1 MTTKYIIY
9 IVGLLLIIQFSTCT
23 KQKSDIIS
31 ITTIKGNKVLLCD
44 IDKITET
51 REIKLSEIVEESEI
65 IRLSNDTS
73 ALVGRTW
80 LSSTSAD
87 HLFLANL
94 QNTLFLFDKEGNFIE
109 SWEEG
114 NGPNEFLIP
123 TNPQLINNKVYVQ
136 DSRKG
141 NLIEYCLNTDSERT
155 IKIVKRS
162 GISYVM
168 EDSKLLSVGNSTST
182 EDPYLVCLQDFE
194 GNIIQSIKA
203 NSHINLGTKI
213 VGEDPTLTTVKDG
226 WNIHFPLNDTL
237 FHYSIKENML
247 TPIAVFQ
254 SVSNIEKN
262 KKHYLERVENDIH
275 ISNEEFASVIN
286 VVPEYETNRYY
297 FLSIYTFGEV
307 KDMPWYMATR
317 KICLVDKG
325 SHEVFYA
332 KFINDF
338 WGNRPFSPLGNSRFW
353 SGEII
358 QDFPAI
364 SIQKQFNE
372 ILKANMESLDNDSRE
387 RISELLSKIDEN
399 DNNIVFYYKLKEK

>member
-9 IVGLLLIIQFSTCT
+9 IVGLLLIIQFNACT
-23 KQKSDIIS
+23 NQKSDTIS
-31 ITTIKGNKVLLCD
+31 TTTIKGNRVLLCD

-73 ALVGRTW
+73 ALVGSTW
-80 LSSTSAD
+80 LSTTSAE

-94 QNTLFLFDKEGNFIE
+94 QNTLFLFDKEGKYIK

-123 TNPQLINNKVYVQ
+123 SNPQFINNKVYVQ

-141 NLIEYCLNTDSERT
+141 NLIEYCLNNGSERT

-162 GISYVM
+162 GISYVL
-168 EDSKLLSVGNSTST
+168 EDSKLISVGNSTST
-182 EDPYLVCLQDFE
+182 EDPFLVCLQDFE
-194 GNIIQSIKA
+194 GNVIQSIKA
-203 NSHINLGTKI
+203 NTHINIGTKI
-213 VGEDPTLTTVKDG
+213 VGEGPTLTAVKDG
-226 WNIHFPLNDTL
+226 WNIHFPMNDTL
-237 FHYSIKENML
+237 FHYSVKDNLL

-262 KKHYLERVENDIH
+262 IKHYLERVKNDIN

-307 KDMPWYMATR
+307 EDMPWYIPKR
-317 KICLVDKG
+317 KVCLVDKV

-332 KFINDF
+332 NFVNDF
-338 WGNRPFSPLGNSRFW
+338 WGNRPFTPQGNSKFW

-364 SIQKQFNE
+364 TIQKQFNE
-372 ILKANMESLDNDSRE
+372 ILKTNKESLDNNSKE
-387 RISELLSKIDEN
+387 RLSEVIQKIEED